1 MQADFAL
8 DYDVLTVEQ
17 SQKVYL
23 MARLTSGPAP
33 EPRRRRPLNLSLVID
48 RSGSMAGDKIA
59 YTRQAAQFLVQN
71 LSSKDLLSVVV
82 YHGSVEVLFPPEPV
96 INKDTIGQRIA
107 AITTGSMTN
116 LSGGWL
122 EGCNLVA
129 QNLDQNH
136 MNRVILMTDGLA
148 NRGITSKRQ
157 LVALAQ
163 QKYEGGVS
171 TTTMGLGEDFNE
183 ELLVAL
189 ADAGGGAFYFIESPE
204 VAPLIFEEELR
215 GLLSVVG
222 QNLTVT
228 INPTADVTEIR
239 QLNAYPEQ
247 IIARQM
253 TFRLGD
259 VFGDEVKTLV
269 LELAIPALTTLGE
282 HHIAMLRFEYDEIT
296 ESGTQHQVHE
306 LPVMVNIA
314 PADQLSEPNR
324 AVQQSVL
331 LLQAANARRTAI
343 DAADKGQ
350 YRQASE
356 ALRAAAEA
364 IDQTGIDDAQLAEER
379 EALRKQADDLEHG
392 SERYDDY
399 SRKTMYTQAI
409 YTMTDRHEGTQML
422 RTRELFRDFRAQVEP
437 QPGVCP
443 GVLTWNNQD
452 FPLDGDL
459 IRIGRAQQNEI
470 TIDATSISR
479 FHAQLSRAGDKL
491 LLEDLGST
499 NGTLLNGQRIHE
511 PQAVSVGDV
520 AQLGHE
526 LVIFTALT
534 KPPE

>member
-1 MQADFAL
+1 MQAEFAL
-8 DYDVLTVEQ
+8 DYDVLTVER

-23 MARLTSGPAP
+23 MARLISGPAP
-33 EPRRRRPLNLSLVID
+33 EHRQRRPLNLSLVID

-71 LSSKDLLSVVV
+71 LSSKDLLSVVA
-82 YHGSVEVLFPPEPV
+82 YHGDVEVLFPPEPV
-96 INKDTIGQRIA
+96 VNKDAIGQRIA

-129 QNLDQNH
+129 QNLDQDH

-148 NRGITSKRQ
+148 NRGITSRRQ

-183 ELLVAL
+183 DLLVAL

-204 VAPLIFEEELR
+204 VAPLIFDEELR
-215 GLLSVVG
+215 GLLSIVG

-228 INPTADVTEIR
+228 INPTEHVTQIK

-247 IIARQM
+247 VIARQM
-253 TFRLGD
+253 SFRLGD
-259 VFGDEVKTLV
+259 VFGDEVKALV
-269 LELAIPALTTLGE
+269 LELTIPALNTIGE
-282 HHIAMLRFEYDEIT
+282 HHVAMLRFEYDEIT
-296 ESGTQHQVHE
+296 EHGTQHQVHE
-306 LPVMVNIA
+306 MPVLVNIA
-314 PADQLSEPNR
+314 PPGELPQPNR
-324 AVQQSVL
+324 DVQQSVL
-331 LLQAANARRTAI
+331 LLQAASARRTAI

-350 YRQASE
+350 YQEAS
-356 ALRAAAEA
+356 AVLRAAAEA
-364 IDQTGIDDAQLAEER
+364 IDHTGIDDAQLAEER
-379 EALRKQADDLEHG
+379 EALQKQADDMERG
-392 SERYDDY
+392 AERYDDY

-422 RTRELFRDFRAQVEP
+422 RTRELGREFRAQVT
-437 QPGVCP
+437 QKPGVTP
-443 GVLTWNNQD
+443 AVLTWNDQD

-459 IRIGRAQQNEI
+459 IRIGRAKQNEI
-470 TIDATSISR
+470 TIEANSISR
-479 FHAQLSRAGDKL
+479 FHAQLTRDGDRL

-499 NGTLLNGQRIHE
+499 NGTLLNGERLHA

-520 AQLGHE
+520 AQLGYEHVVFKE
-526 LVIFTALT
+526 A
-534 KPPE
+534 